1 MERSVDRLHKDRAVG
16 TLHTIMNARIL
27 SGLLLLSAVA
37 CAHQGEPSE
46 QGTWFKGNTHTH
58 TLWSDGDGAPEM
70 AVAWYKELG
79 YQFLVL
85 SDHNIFQDTER
96 WFPVTEPGEGRL
108 GPAELDMLVKKFGA
122 DAVELREIHGR
133 QEMRLLTLSELAQ
146 RFEEPGQF
154 LLVPG
159 EEVTANFDGN
169 PVHINAV
176 NIAGLIP
183 SLQRDSVSELLN
195 DTLDAIAAH
204 GVEHGR
210 PVLAH
215 LNHPNFGWGLTWQ
228 DVASMRSDQF
238 FEVYNGHRGVRNHGD
253 PDHPSTEE
261 IWDLSL
267 VLRLTELGLPLL
279 YGVATDDTHHY
290 HGSPTAQPGRGWI
303 MVRATD
309 LESDS
314 LVNAMKNGDFY
325 ASSGVSLS
333 EVVRGQEMYRVEIEA
348 SPGVVYT
355 TRFLGTRMQEG
366 QLGTPGEV
374 LMETTDNPAVYAFG
388 GDELY
393 VRAVVTS
400 SVDHP
405 NPYAEGDKEA
415 AWAQPVQVLFP

>member
-1 MERSVDRLHKDRAVG
+1 
-16 TLHTIMNARIL
+16 
-27 SGLLLLSAVA
+27 
-37 CAHQGEPSE
+37 
-46 QGTWFKGNTHTH
+46 
-58 TLWSDGDGAPEM
+58 EM
-70 AVAWYKELG
+70 VVAWYKDLD

-85 SDHNIFQDTER
+85 SDHNIFQDTEH
-96 WFPVTEPGEGRL
+96 WFPVTEHGEGRL
-108 GPAELDMLVKKFGA
+108 GPAELDMIVGKFGA
-122 DAVELREIHGR
+122 DAVDLRKKNGR
-133 QEMRLLTLSELAQ
+133 QEMRLLTLRELEQ
-146 RFEEPGQF
+146 RFEEPGRF

-159 EEVTANFDGN
+159 EEVTASFDGH

-183 SLQRDSVSELLN
+183 SLHRESVSELLN
-195 DTLDAIAAH
+195 DTLDAIVAH

-210 PVLAH
+210 SVLAH

-228 DVASMRSDQF
+228 EVASMRSDRF

-279 YGVATDDTHHY
+279 YGVATDDAHHY

-303 MVRATD
+303 MVRAAD
-309 LESDS
+309 LQSDS
-314 LVNAMKNGDFY
+314 LVEAMKSGDFY
-325 ASSGVSLS
+325 ASSGVALR
-333 EVVRGQEMYRVEIEA
+333 EVERGKERYRVEIEA
-348 SPGVVYT
+348 MPGVVYT
-355 TRFLGTRMQEG
+355 TRFLGTRMHEDKPG
-366 QLGTPGEV
+366 PPGEV
-374 LMETTDNPAVYAFG
+374 LMETTDNPAVYAFR